1 MARPDD
7 AEFAFAETRRPVS
20 GRRAGRRAAAEVPDQ
35 PAGDGGSKER
45 LVVGVAMD
53 QLKPAVLAGGAH
65 IGPTGGVGL
74 VIPSMPAW
82 AVTAVIVGW
91 IGGWLAIG
99 AWKMTTRDA

>member
-1 MARPDD
+1 
-7 AEFAFAETRRPVS
+7 
-20 GRRAGRRAAAEVPDQ
+20 
-35 PAGDGGSKER
+35 
-45 LVVGVAMD
+45 MD

-74 VIPSMPAW
+74 VIPPMPAW

-91 IGGWLAIG
+91 LAVG